1 MTMNAV
7 LLGLAVATP
16 LALLGALLAVPFIG
30 RYLPVLLALA
40 PVPAGIAAVFSGGG
54 TEISLPGFFEI
65 NLAVDMPGAVLLGA
79 SAFLWAIAG
88 LSAPKLLGERPGKV
102 AFAAWWLLTLS
113 GSMGVFIAADLPTF
127 YLFFTIVSLAAY
139 GLVVHDG
146 TAQANT
152 AGKIYFS
159 ASLVGEVCLLA
170 GFVLLA
176 GAAPQGSLMIADVV
190 PAIAQSPWRDA
201 ALAGL
206 MLGFGLKIGL
216 VPLHFWLPIAHP
228 AAPAPASAVLSGAI
242 IKSGV
247 IGLLRFMPIGTTPLG
262 WGEAL
267 VFIGFITAFWGVVLG
282 VTQRNPK
289 AVLAYSSVS
298 QMGVVAAAFG
308 MGIVG
313 GVIATPALVAYY
325 ALHHVLAKGALFL
338 AVGVIAATG
347 GAARAYVLIPA
358 AVLAVGFG
366 GLPLTGGAFAKYAI
380 KPLMG
385 SGTAATLAIL
395 SAAGSTLLML
405 HFLRRLGEQKHEPG
419 KAGEGMWLVW
429 PWLACA
435 LSAIVVP
442 WLLFEPVT
450 GVAAGATL
458 AAAELWSALWPM
470 GIGALAAF
478 LLSRVEL
485 PAVRPGDVIFPV
497 QRAGA
502 PVGAWIGKVMDDI
515 EAQTRRWPVAG
526 MLFLLITL
534 VFWASL
540 SQARP

>member
-1 MTMNAV
+1 
-7 LLGLAVATP
+7 
-16 LALLGALLAVPFIG
+16 
-30 RYLPVLLALA
+30 
-40 PVPAGIAAVFSGGG
+40 
-54 TEISLPGFFEI
+54 
-65 NLAVDMPGAVLLGA
+65 
-79 SAFLWAIAG
+79 
-88 LSAPKLLGERPGKV
+88 
-102 AFAAWWLLTLS
+102 
-113 GSMGVFIAADLPTF
+113 
-127 YLFFTIVSLAAY
+127 
-139 GLVVHDG
+139 
-146 TAQANT
+146 
-152 AGKIYFS
+152 
-159 ASLVGEVCLLA
+159 
-170 GFVLLA
+170 
-176 GAAPQGSLMIADVV
+176 
-190 PAIAQSPWRDA
+190 
-201 ALAGL
+201 
-206 MLGFGLKIGL
+206 
-216 VPLHFWLPIAHP
+216 
-228 AAPAPASAVLSGAI
+228 VLSGAI

-267 VFIGFITAFWGVVLG
+267 VFIGFIAAFWGVVLG

-347 GAARAYVLIPA
+347 GAARAYVLVPA

>member
-1 MTMNAV
+1 MIMDEAW
-7 LLGLAVATP
+7 LGLAVATP
-16 LALLGALLAVPFIG
+16 LALLAALLAVPVL
-30 RYLPVLLALA
+30 RRQLPILLALA
-40 PVPAGIAAVFSGGG
+40 PVPAGLASVLPTKATVFSM
-54 TEISLPGFFEI
+54 PGVFAI
-65 NLAVDMPGAVLLGA
+65 NLSLDQPGAMLMGACALLW
-79 SAFLWAIAG
+79 SLAG
-88 LSAPKLLGERPGKV
+88 LSAPALLGDRPGK
-102 AFAAWWLLTLS
+102 AGFAAWWLLTLA
-113 GSMGVFIAADLPTF
+113 GSMGVFIAADLATF

-146 TAQANT
+146 SAQAKG
-152 AGKIYFS
+152 AGKVYFS
-159 ASLVGEVCLLA
+159 VSLLGEVFLLF

-176 GAAPQGSLMIADVV
+176 AAAPQGSLLIADVV

-201 ALAGL
+201 AIASLI
-206 MLGFGLKIGL
+206 LGFGLKIGL

-247 IGLLRFMPIGTTPLG
+247 IGLLRFLPVGSTPTG

-267 VFIGFITAFWGVVLG
+267 VILGFITAFWGVALG
-282 VTQRNPK
+282 ITQRNPK

-405 HFLRRLGEQKHEPG
+405 HFLHRLGEQKPEPG

-435 LSAIVVP
+435 LSAIALP
-442 WLLFEPVT
+442 WLLFEPLT
-450 GVAAGATL
+450 GLSPVATFTI
-458 AAAELWSALWPM
+458 AELWSALWPM
-470 GIGALAAF
+470 GIGVLAAF
-478 LLSRVEL
+478 LLARIEL
-485 PAVRPGDVIFPV
+485 PAVPPGDVLSLFARTGPGLGTWLGD
-497 QRAGA
+497 A
-502 PVGAWIGKVMDDI
+502 I
-515 EAQTRRWPVAG
+515 EQIEVRTRSWPVAG
-526 MLFLLITL
+526 TLLLLIAVL
-534 VFWASL
+534 FWTSL
-540 SQARP
+540 TQFRP